1 MCKFHLIQDLI
12 NRFALDSATEFLF
25 GTSVHS
31 LKSEL
36 PYAHSDSVYS
46 QFARP
51 HDSAEKFSHAV
62 FGVQEALAM
71 RLRLGGTWPLQEI
84 RRDKSA
90 EHMQVIDEF
99 LKPILT
105 EAIAKNRNVGSPK
118 GNAETQDEEHE
129 TLLDHL
135 VKLTDGKCFE
145 SQHCVCDLARFSCR
159 SRLAP

>member
-1 MCKFHLIQDLI
+1 MRGFHLVQDLI

-31 LKSEL
+31 LNSEL
-36 PYAHSDSVYS
+36 PYTHNDDVYS

-51 HDSAEKFSHAV
+51 HDSAENFSHAV
-62 FGVQEALAM
+62 FGVQEVLAM
-71 RLRLGGTWPLQEI
+71 RLRLGGIWPLQEI

-99 LKPILT
+99 LQPILT
-105 EAIAKNRNVGSPK
+105 EAIAKNRNTGVPK
-118 GNAETQDEEHE
+118 GSAEKQDEEHE

-135 VKLTDGKCFE
+135 VKLTDGKCRN
-145 SQHCVCDLARFSCR
+145 SALVTSTA
-159 SRLAP
+159 